1 MYGLSPRENLIYMGH
16 KIFTLILMGCF
27 MSFGSLK
34 GQIAEASGHGL
45 LLEAAGAS
53 PYYSFNYFLRFFST
67 DNIDGYLRAGA
78 GIWDNNYA
86 FPVGMYLQMG
96 KNTHQG
102 RLTMAATPH
111 LTTYRNGEHD
121 GSDAKL
127 DLTIGLEYAYQFSNE
142 RLLITAGAFP
152 YIRLD
157 PGPKFILDSSE
168 FGYRPGLSL
177 SWRL

>member
-1 MYGLSPRENLIYMGH
+1 MVH
-16 KIFTLILMGCF
+16 KISTLLFIGSLL
-27 MSFGSLK
+27 SFGSLN
-34 GQIAEASGHGL
+34 GQTSGAYGHGL
-45 LLEAAGAS
+45 MLEAAGAS
-53 PYYSFNYFLRFFST
+53 PYYSVNYFLRFFST
-67 DNIDGYLRAGA
+67 DYIDGYLRAGV
-78 GIWDNNYA
+78 GIWSDNYA
-86 FPVGMYLQMG
+86 LPVGMYLQMG

-127 DLTIGLEYAYQFSNE
+127 DLSIGLEYVYQFPSE

-157 PGPKFILDSSE
+157 PGPNLILDSSE
-168 FGYRPGLSL
+168 FGYRPGFSL